1 MPLLH
6 QTMTRPFRLNG
17 LSVKHPRLP
26 NSEVADVDH
35 LLNFALALSDDF
47 SRLDRDQ
54 LPEFVL
60 EFAQRVT
67 KLAHCFATHRS
78 GRDTPFQKRFLSMRN
93 RFVII
98 L

>member
-1 MPLLH
+1 
-6 QTMTRPFRLNG
+6 MTRPFRLNG
-17 LSVKHPRLP
+17 QSVKHPRLP

-67 KLAHCFATHRS
+67 KLTHRS
-78 GRDTPFQKRFLSMRN
+78 GRNTPFQKRFLRA
-93 RFVII
+93 RDRLVVIVG
-98 L
+98 